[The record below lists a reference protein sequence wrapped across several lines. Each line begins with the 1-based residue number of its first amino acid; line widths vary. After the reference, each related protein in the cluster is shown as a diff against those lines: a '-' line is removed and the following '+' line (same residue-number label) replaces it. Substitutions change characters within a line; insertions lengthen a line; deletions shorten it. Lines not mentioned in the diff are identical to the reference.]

1 MVKIQEEL
9 NVSRTLQMVS
19 ENDNFNVE
27 GSVIVDN
34 GELNHINN
42 IRVKTKEGREVFNGS
57 YRGENISNANF
68 YGDADIKNSVI
79 MNEVEKFVKAV
90 KEFDFNNDKNEEE

>member
-1 MVKIQEEL
+1 MVKIQKVL
-9 NVSRTLQMVS
+9 NVTKTIKMVS
-19 ENDNFNVE
+19 ENDTYNVE
-27 GSVIVDN
+27 GTVIVDN
-34 GELNHINN
+34 GKLNYINN
-42 IRVKTKEGREVFNGS
+42 LRVTTKEGREVFNGS

-90 KEFDFNNDKNEEE
+90 KEFDFNNDKNE

>member
-27 GSVIVDN
+27 GTVIVDN
-34 GELNHINN
+34 GELNYINN

-90 KEFDFNNDKNEEE
+90 KEFDFTDDKNEEE